1 LLILNLPPKKVMQ
14 AVTFWA
20 TLLLSLAQIGLILFP
35 LPAFWYNPLFR
46 FNLDVD
52 NLSAVML
59 LSIGIV
65 VATALLAGK
74 QLLKEENQK
83 YNFYNLLLV
92 ILAGMNGAVMVRDIF
107 SLYVFLEITAI
118 ASFILIAFQME
129 KKAFEGA
136 FKYII
141 FSSVATVLMLCS
153 IGLLLLLSG
162 DTSFTGIAAALQPS
176 SRSPLVLFAVSVFL
190 AALFIKSGL
199 MPFHGWLPDA
209 YMSAPAAVSVLLAG
223 IATKTVG
230 IYPLIRIV
238 DSVFGY
244 GDPVKNILLFVGIIS
259 IVFGAIA
266 ALGQNDFKR
275 MLAYSSISQVGYIV
289 VGLGCGTALGLAG
302 AMFHLFN
309 HSIFKSLL
317 FVNSAAVEESAGTT
331 DMDKMG
337 GLGNKMPVT
346 GGTAALASLS
356 IAGIPPLA
364 GFWSKVLIIIAL
376 WQANYYTYA
385 VIAVL
390 ASLITLAYMLSL
402 QRRVFFG
409 KVTAEMAEVKEA
421 GFGLLL
427 PALILAAI
435 TVGVGLAFPLL
446 LNTFLIPIGKIL

>member
-1 LLILNLPPKKVMQ
+1 VVTTLFPTYDLIY
-14 AVTFWA
+14 
-20 TLLLSLAQIGLILFP
+20 TLLL
-35 LPAFWYNPLFR
+35 
-46 FNLDVD
+46 
-52 NLSAVML
+52 
-59 LSIGIV
+59 IV
-65 VATALLAGK
+65 G
-74 QLLKEENQK
+74 
-83 YNFYNLLLV
+83 
-92 ILAGMNGAVMVRDIF
+92 
-107 SLYVFLEITAI
+107 
-118 ASFILIAFQME
+118 
-129 KKAFEGA
+129 
-136 FKYII
+136 
-141 FSSVATVLMLCS
+141 
-153 IGLLLLLSG
+153 
-162 DTSFTGIAAALQPS
+162 
-176 SRSPLVLFAVSVFL
+176 AVSVVVG
-190 AALFIKSGL
+190 AL
-199 MPFHGWLPDA
+199 
-209 YMSAPAAVSVLLAG
+209 
-223 IATKTVG
+223 
-230 IYPLIRIV
+230 
-238 DSVFGY
+238 
-244 GDPVKNILLFVGIIS
+244 
-259 IVFGAIA
+259 A
-266 ALGQNDFKR
+266 ALGQSDFKR

-289 VGLGCGTALGLAG
+289 AGLGCGTALGLAG
-302 AMFHLFN
+302 AVFHLFN

-337 GLGNKMPVT
+337 GLGSKMPVT
-346 GGTAALASLS
+346 GATAALASLS